1 MSIGESWMINVM
13 KTMGESWMINVMK
26 TMDVTLKLFVP
37 VSPQKKKKKL
47 YVPGIVTYYY
57 PLDKVLLQTWL

>member
-1 MSIGESWMINVM
+1 
-13 KTMGESWMINVMK
+13 MINVMK

-37 VSPQKKKKKL
+37 VSPQKKKNL

-57 PLDKVLLQTWL
+57 PLDKVLLKTWL

>member
-1 MSIGESWMINVM
+1 
-13 KTMGESWMINVMK
+13 MK

-37 VSPQKKKKKL
+37 VSPQKKKKKKKL

>member
-1 MSIGESWMINVM
+1 
-13 KTMGESWMINVMK
+13 MINVMK

-37 VSPQKKKKKL
+37 VSPQKKKKKNL

>member
-1 MSIGESWMINVM
+1 MSI
-13 KTMGESWMINVMK
+13 GESWMINVMK

-37 VSPQKKKKKL
+37 VSPQKKKKKKKL